1 MAKHE
6 TRGIGVCGTPGCKRP
21 RAPDSYLCSEHVG
34 NIRRIREELEG
45 DPRLLYHQS
54 SKSNKRR
61 VIEGSKVMRK
71 RVQSVPT
78 CCYVGCYNHR
88 IPPDAFCETHSDQVQ
103 D

>member
-6 TRGIGVCGTPGCKRP
+6 NRGIGVCGTPGCEHP

-34 NIRRIREELEG
+34 NMRRIRQELED
-45 DPRLLYHQS
+45 DPRLLYHKR
-54 SKSNKRR
+54 SKSDKRR
-61 VIEGSKVMRK
+61 RIIGTQVMK
-71 RVQSVPT
+71 TRVASVPT

-88 IPPDAFCETHSDQVQ
+88 VPPDPFCETHSDQVQ